1 MYDHSIRVP
10 FAIAGPTM
18 EAGKTVSAPIYL
30 QDIIPTSLELSG
42 AEVPEHV
49 QFQSFLP
56 ILAGKSE
63 GREAIYTGYRM
74 SQRQITDDGFKLI
87 VSPRGQVARLF
98 DHLNADPFEKYDLI
112 EQGKQL

>member
-1 MYDHSIRVP
+1 MKLEENGQRENTYVVFTADHGLSVGHHGLLGKQNMYDHSIRVP
-10 FAIAGPTM
+10 FAIAGPMM
-18 EAGKTVSAPIYL
+18 E
-30 QDIIPTSLELSG
+30 
-42 AEVPEHV
+42 
-49 QFQSFLP
+49 
-56 ILAGKSE
+56 AGKSE